1 MERDFLGKR
10 LSCSFPKE
18 QIRSRASCTHCCRLQ
33 PKLLSDPQACPCI
46 VLSFGCLRLSDRG
59 DTNPREQIRSRASCT
74 HCCRL
79 QPKLLSDPQACP
91 CIVLSFG
98 CLRLSD
104 RGDTNPRERLSQ
116 ECLRS
121 ATSAQE
127 FHVSGL

>member
-10 LSCSFPKE
+10 LSCSFPK
-18 QIRSRASCTHCCRLQ
+18 
-33 PKLLSDPQACPCI
+33 
-46 VLSFGCLRLSDRG
+46 
-59 DTNPREQIRSRASCT
+59 EQIRSRASCT

-127 FHVSGL
+127 FHVSGLYLLLHDNTGIGHAPCLRRTLRGKFATHE